1 MNSNKRLKAVY
12 WGGFLLAMHYALVAY
27 INSSLLGQF
36 VSNSALD
43 VLYIIGS
50 ILSIAFLSLAP
61 FFLRKYG
68 SLMILL
74 LFIALEMLAVF
85 GLGVTNVK
93 ALIVVLFIIH
103 ISADSVLYF
112 CLDVNLEQETKV
124 EGTTGSKRGFFLTA
138 QNVGWVLSPLALVF
152 FITQNFFGRIY
163 LLSGVVLIPLF
174 LLIILFFKNIK
185 ETSLADSRI
194 IPALRT
200 LDKGGDQAR
209 IIIVQFILN
218 FFYSWMVIYLPLLLS
233 KEMGFGWPKIG
244 VMFTIML
251 MPFLLLELPAGF
263 LADKKIGEREILIA
277 GFFIMFLATLAIP
290 RLASA
295 AFLTWAAVLFATRV
309 GASLVEI
316 GSETYFFKHVKEE
329 DTGLISLFRMTRPLS
344 FVVAPLFAL
353 PVIYFFSYSTSF
365 YFLAL
370 FTLLGL
376 FFIPKVDTK

>member
-1 MNSNKRLKAVY
+1 
-12 WGGFLLAMHYALVAY
+12 
-27 INSSLLGQF
+27 
-36 VSNSALD
+36 
-43 VLYIIGS
+43 
-50 ILSIAFLSLAP
+50 
-61 FFLRKYG
+61 
-68 SLMILL
+68 
-74 LFIALEMLAVF
+74 
-85 GLGVTNVK
+85 
-93 ALIVVLFIIH
+93 
-103 ISADSVLYF
+103 
-112 CLDVNLEQETKV
+112 
-124 EGTTGSKRGFFLTA
+124 
-138 QNVGWVLSPLALVF
+138 
-152 FITQNFFGRIY
+152 
-163 LLSGVVLIPLF
+163 
-174 LLIILFFKNIK
+174 
-185 ETSLADSRI
+185 
-194 IPALRT
+194 
-200 LDKGGDQAR
+200 
-209 IIIVQFILN
+209 
-218 FFYSWMVIYLPLLLS
+218 MVIYLPLLLS